1 MLFVA
6 ALSWSGTTAAAVC
19 SSSDYVLTA
28 QSEVDA
34 LGAVGCDSVSGS
46 LEISNSTDITNLN
59 GLANITSIRGYLNID
74 SNAALANLDGLAN
87 LTDVGALSISNN
99 TALANLDGLASL
111 TSVGGDLQIEYNEA
125 LTNLD
130 GLASLT
136 SLAGGLYV
144 AANPALTNLNGLT
157 SITSV
162 GSFLSIASNMALTNL
177 DGLANITSVG
187 RFLAVGGNAAL
198 TNLDGLANITN
209 VGESL
214 SISGNATI
222 TNLDGLAN
230 LSGRVLGW
238 LTIKS
243 NAALTNVD
251 GLANLSGSIESLGIY
266 KNLALT
272 NLDGL
277 ANLTS
282 VGGYLEI
289 NGNAKLT
296 NLDGLANITS
306 VEADL
311 YIGSNAALTNLD
323 GLANITSIGEGLFIQ
338 SNWNASCEGVAPL
351 LGWPMG
357 PPDDSVNGA
366 ITINSNAM
374 GCNSVEEVLASVSGP
389 TQPTIS
395 NAIAG
400 VGSSIELQFSASTT
414 TDTAFPVTS
423 YEAACIGSSTD
434 LNETPAIPLLDNT
447 PIIRTLTVSDY
458 DPVAVL
464 SDIEVDIDITHS
476 DPADLYITLTT
487 PQGTKL
493 VLWDQGGSGGKDIV
507 GTFPTTLIPID
518 TISTAGKQAM
528 DGDWVLNVE
537 DVDVGPLV
545 REGVLNAWGLR
556 ITEEL
561 AASESSSPIELLDA
575 TLGRDYSCTVAPVT
589 ALGVLPVSAPY
600 FVTVP
605 PPTTSD
611 SFNSLLQTV
620 QNVRGAG
627 SSQQQAT
634 SETSADVGEAKKE
647 GASAQARAVAATG
660 EPASIPTVP
669 HHLLLII
676 SSLVGLFGLRR
687 LRA

>member
-1 MLFVA
+1 MRRPFKTSLLIYDEMSVTTQNMSLVLKLLMLLPLLWTQGAWAVVCA
-6 ALSWSGTTAAAVC
+6 A
-19 SSSDYVLTA
+19 SDYTLTTQA
-28 QSEVDA
+28 EVDA
-34 LGAVGCDSVSGS
+34 LGATGCDQINGDLGVSD
-46 LEISNSTDITNLN
+46 STDI
-59 GLANITSIRGYLNID
+59 
-74 SNAALANLDGLAN
+74 
-87 LTDVGALSISNN
+87 
-99 TALANLDGLASL
+99 
-111 TSVGGDLQIEYNEA
+111 
-125 LTNLD
+125 
-130 GLASLT
+130 
-136 SLAGGLYV
+136 
-144 AANPALTNLNGLT
+144 
-157 SITSV
+157 
-162 GSFLSIASNMALTNL
+162 
-177 DGLANITSVG
+177 
-187 RFLAVGGNAAL
+187 
-198 TNLDGLANITN
+198 
-209 VGESL
+209 
-214 SISGNATI
+214 
-222 TNLDGLAN
+222 
-230 LSGRVLGW
+230 
-238 LTIKS
+238 
-243 NAALTNVD
+243 
-251 GLANLSGSIESLGIY
+251 
-266 KNLALT
+266 
-272 NLDGL
+272 
-277 ANLTS
+277 
-282 VGGYLEI
+282 
-289 NGNAKLT
+289 
-296 NLDGLANITS
+296 
-306 VEADL
+306 
-311 YIGSNAALTNLD
+311 TNLD